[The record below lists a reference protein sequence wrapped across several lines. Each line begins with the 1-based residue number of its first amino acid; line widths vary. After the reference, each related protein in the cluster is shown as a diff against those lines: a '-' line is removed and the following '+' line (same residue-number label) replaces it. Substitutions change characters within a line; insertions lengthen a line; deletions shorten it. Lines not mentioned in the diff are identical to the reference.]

1 MANVAKNIKRLR
13 TAKKLTQEQLA
24 EALHVTR
31 QTVSSWENDRTQP
44 DIDMLTALSAALDT
58 DIEDLIYGKK
68 KHVGLEPPQ
77 AQDRRTLSL
86 VLTVFGVL
94 LTAVGLIFM
103 FVFFWNKLPGLT
115 RTALS
120 LLPLLAG
127 AGAGLFTVLK
137 KKESMPAREG
147 AAVLW
152 MAGVMATNALIN
164 GLFYVDLGFE
174 NLLAADLLLLLP
186 VPFLLDSAF
195 AFTAESVLSVV
206 LLGLV
211 PENDRPVFIFISA
224 AVLLCCFVY
233 VFRNG
238 QLSPVKKYCA
248 WLGLLSGGAYII
260 LLAGYLTDSDGWII
274 ATSVYAF
281 LLALY
286 IADTTKIFSLRLKI
300 PAVCALC
307 VITYGTSTAQFIADQ
322 EIDTPQTELLGLL
335 VCAALFFGTAIGF
348 GNRGSYRRNPLR
360 IAFTGLFGAFLAA
373 VAVGWIPSWLALCF
387 AVAVGVLTVISGVK
401 LGRLLPAN
409 IGMLMLAGL
418 LCLVLFR
425 FAETD
430 LFWIGL
436 TLLAIGLVFLFANK
450 VMMKKFKAQKQ
461 AAAAQ
466 TAAGSLPQ
474 ETEGNEDENT

>member
-86 VLTVFGVL
+86 VLTIFGVL
-94 LTAVGLIFM
+94 LTAAGLIFM
-103 FVFFWNKLPGLT
+103 FVYFWNKLPGLT

-120 LLPLLAG
+120 LLPLVAG

-152 MAGVMATNALIN
+152 FAGVIATNALIN
-164 GLFYVDLGFE
+164 GLFYVDLGFG

-195 AFTAESVLSVV
+195 AFTAQSVLSVF

-211 PENDRPVFIFISA
+211 LEEERPLWIFISA

-238 QLSPVKKYCA
+238 QIPPVKKYCA
-248 WLGLLSGGAYII
+248 WLGLLAGGAYII
-260 LLAGYLTDSDGWII
+260 LLAGYVTGGEGWIYGT
-274 ATSVYAF
+274 ASYAF

-286 IADTTKIFSLRLKI
+286 IADSTKKFALRLKI

-307 VITYGTSTAQFIADQ
+307 AVTYGASVAQFIGDEDIHCELS
-322 EIDTPQTELLGLL
+322 EIAGLL
-335 VCAALFFGTAIGF
+335 ICAALFFGAAFVF
-348 GNRGSYRRNPLR
+348 GNRGSFRKNPLR
-360 IAFTGLFGAFLAA
+360 LAFTVLFGTFLML
-373 VAVGWIPSWLALCF
+373 VTIPWFPFWLALCY
-387 AVAVGVLTVISGVK
+387 AVAVGVLTVIAGVK

-418 LCLVLFR
+418 LCLVLVR

-436 TLLAIGLVFLFANK
+436 TLLGIGLVFLFANK
-450 VMMKKFKAQKQ
+450 LMMRKFKAQKQ

-466 TAAGSLPQ
+466 SAAESLPQ
-474 ETEGNEDENT
+474 ETEGDEDENA